1 MKLYPYQTIQTVNLP
16 TLLFAARALG
26 IFAYIFS
33 FFTVLLWGAAFA
45 VDPRV
50 RETCLLVS
58 IGTFSATICF
68 LVISG
73 LCAAVVSCEQ
83 KYTQGQNATQKT
95 KPAGYKHVRS
105 RNFALYFSLRICV
118 PAWDILLTGEDSAIF
133 SCEQKKG
140 A

>member
-83 KYTQGQNATQKT
+83 KYT
-95 KPAGYKHVRS
+95 S
-105 RNFALYFSLRICV
+105 RNFALYFGLRIFPISRV
-118 PAWDILLTGEDSAIF
+118 LASPSKELNNNE
-133 SCEQKKG
+133 
-140 A
+140 

>member
-1 MKLYPYQTIQTVNLP
+1 MPHMSAPVIESYEVLNYLKGLFMKLYPYQTIQTVNLP

-33 FFTVLLWGAAFA
+33 FFTVLLWGVAFA

-50 RETCLLVS
+50 RETCLFVS

-83 KYTQGQNATQKT
+83 KYTQG
-95 KPAGYKHVRS
+95 
-105 RNFALYFSLRICV
+105 
-118 PAWDILLTGEDSAIF
+118 
-133 SCEQKKG
+133 
-140 A
+140 